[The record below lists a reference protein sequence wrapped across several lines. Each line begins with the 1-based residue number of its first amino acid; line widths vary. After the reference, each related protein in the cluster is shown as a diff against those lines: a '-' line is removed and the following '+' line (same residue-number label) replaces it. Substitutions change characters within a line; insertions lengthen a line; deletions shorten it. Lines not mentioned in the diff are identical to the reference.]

1 MNKKNSLPLLIAM
14 IFHILIGSCLLLSLL
29 TPYINPT
36 LFPLLPFL
44 GLGFPVLVVLNFVFT
59 IFWFFQR
66 KNWFWG
72 SLIIVALS
80 LPCQRKIFSFNI
92 LNTDVPK
99 QANSNIRLMSYNV
112 RLFDLYN
119 PNFKSAKATRDS
131 IFQYFKMESPDVLCI
146 QEYYEQGKPSR
157 FNTIDSINTIMQN
170 PEVHKKGIQIPS
182 NRQTFG
188 LATFSKLPII
198 NRGHV
203 QYKGAYGNNKN
214 YCIYVDIVNNKD
226 TIRIYNVHLQSI
238 KLETN
243 YNRKSMKDKR
253 TEKTKSGFKTAY
265 RKLKKAFAIRAKQS
279 EAVSKHLENSPY
291 PSVVCGDFNDTP
303 ISYTYHIFENKLIDA
318 FRNTSTGFGSTY
330 IGLLPAGRIDY
341 IFHSNT
347 LSSANF
353 KIQEEELS
361 DHRAIS
367 CLIY

>member
-1 MNKKNSLPLLIAM
+1 MSKKKTLPLLTAM
-14 IFHILIGSCLLLSLL
+14 FLHVLIGSCLLFSLL

-44 GLGFPVLVVLNFVFT
+44 GLGFPVLVVLNLAFT
-59 IFWFFQR
+59 IFWFFQH
-66 KNWFWG
+66 KNWFWA
-72 SLIIVALS
+72 SLAILALS
-80 LPCQRKIFSFNI
+80 LPYQRKIFSIN
-92 LNTDVPK
+92 LLTTDIPK
-99 QANSNIRLMSYNV
+99 QASNIRLMSYNV

-119 PNFKSAKATRDS
+119 PNFKSARATRDS
-131 IFQYFKMESPDVLCI
+131 IFQYFKMENPDILCI
-146 QEYYEQGKPSR
+146 QEYYEQGKPST

-170 PEVHKKGIQIPS
+170 PEAHKKGIQIPR

-203 QYKGAYGNNKN
+203 QHKGAYGNNEN
-214 YCIYVDIVNNKD
+214 YCIYVDIVKNKD

-243 YNRKSMKDKR
+243 YNTKSMKDKVVK
-253 TEKTKSGFKTAY
+253 KTKSGFKTAY
-265 RKLKKAFAIRAKQS
+265 RKLKKAFTIRAMQS
-279 EAVSKHLENSPY
+279 EAVSKHIENSPY

-303 ISYTYHIFENKLIDA
+303 MSYTYHIFENKLIDA
-318 FRNTSTGFGSTY
+318 FRNTSIGFGSTY
-330 IGLLPAGRIDY
+330 IGMLPAGRIDY

-367 CLIY
+367 CIIY